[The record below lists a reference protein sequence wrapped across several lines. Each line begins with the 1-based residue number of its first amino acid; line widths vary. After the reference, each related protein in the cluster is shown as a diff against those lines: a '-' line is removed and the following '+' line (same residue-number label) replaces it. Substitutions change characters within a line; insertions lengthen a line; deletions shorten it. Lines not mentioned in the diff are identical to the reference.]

1 MLIDGLTSF
10 KSTVAQRI
18 PRLSSIE
25 FFSVETA
32 RERTRVNQE
41 IEHHFR
47 CQSVN
52 LFFVVR
58 EEISH
63 LNSEKEMGQ
72 ILKEKIQKKRIWK
85 FKAAIERTH
94 DGINWWTP
102 AVRIFFLITAPFG
115 FFGEQLKG
123 EGSKNKKNA
132 KWTNVDL
139 VVVIIDH
146 EIAIVCAAEILCPNY
161 FKYFFFPLFEI
172 IYLFI
177 CFFARKSL
185 PFSRLEQNQITEI
198 PAKAFAA
205 YKKLKR
211 V

>member
-52 LFFVVR
+52 LFFCCSWRDFPSEFR
-58 EEISH
+58 ERDGTDFKRE
-63 LNSEKEMGQ
+63 NT
-72 ILKEKIQKKRIWK
+72 KKRIWK

-102 AVRIFFLITAPFG
+102 AVRIFFLITAPFC